1 MRIGPVKGMKVSCHW
16 RKQLK
21 LETYLEPQLMMHGP
35 EELPYFHV
43 LDKAMQCKNS
53 IGCKIKGKVTVNK
66 VPQKHGSACECCSIT
81 ADQIDQTCMT

>member
-1 MRIGPVKGMKVSCHW
+1 M
-16 RKQLK
+16 
-21 LETYLEPQLMMHGP
+21 

-66 VPQKHGSACECCSIT
+66 VRKSDMWISHFKEAAGYESTNLEHPGTSVAYIFSL
-81 ADQIDQTCMT
+81 

>member
-1 MRIGPVKGMKVSCHW
+1 M
-16 RKQLK
+16 
-21 LETYLEPQLMMHGP
+21 

-66 VPQKHGSACECCSIT
+66 VRKSDTWVAHIKETAGSQGQQ
-81 ADQIDQTCMT
+81 D

>member
-1 MRIGPVKGMKVSCHW
+1 MV
-16 RKQLK
+16 
-21 LETYLEPQLMMHGP
+21 

-66 VPQKHGSACECCSIT
+66 VHNMGVHVSAVVLLQIRSIEH
-81 ADQIDQTCMT
+81 MKSYV